1 MSVLV
6 TGGTGFALSNFVRH
20 LLDTEPDTTIVVLD
34 IAPFEGVV
42 TQFLDIENERLVPVQ
57 GDVRDRAVL
66 EGIASE
72 HHITHIVHAATLT
85 HLPEWER
92 HRPARYVDVN
102 VMGTVNMLEW
112 ARTVDSLKRFVYVSS
127 GGVYGSPTKWSPED
141 VQPETGPFDPPELYA
156 VTKYTAEL
164 IVRRYGQI
172 FELDTGRVRFADVFG
187 PMERPTPGRAK
198 MSAPFHMVRSVIEDR
213 ALQVSP
219 GTLQAGGDFLSAED
233 IASALKQVLL
243 ADSLRHDAYNIAFGS
258 YTMAPELF
266 NTFET
271 VAPGFKYEES
281 EAAHADVTMDP
292 TKRLARW
299 NAYSIERIT
308 SEFEWRPRPLS
319 EQLASYYEWVMEDPQ
334 VRCPEL
340 PPSPSLGV

>member
-1 MSVLV
+1 MTVLV
-6 TGGTGFALSNFVRH
+6 TGGTGFVLSNFVKH
-20 LLDTEPDTTIVVLD
+20 LLDTELEATIVVLD
-34 IAPFEGVV
+34 IAPFKGVV
-42 TQFLDIENERLVPVQ
+42 AQFLDVQGDRLIAVQ

-66 EGIASE
+66 DRISSE
-72 HHITHIVHAATLT
+72 HRITHVVHAAALT
-85 HLPEWER
+85 HLPEWECA
-92 HRPARYVDVN
+92 RPTRYVDVN
-102 VMGTVNMLEW
+102 VIGTVNMLEW
-112 ARTVDSLKRFVYVSS
+112 ARTVDSLKRFMYVSS

-213 ALQVSP
+213 PLRVSP
-219 GTLQAGGDFLSAED
+219 GTLEAGGDFLSAED
-233 IASALKQVLL
+233 IAPALKQVLF
-243 ADSLRHDAYNIAFGS
+243 ADSLRHGAYNIAFGS
-258 YTMAPELF
+258 YTMALELF
-266 NTFET
+266 NAFET
-271 VAPGFKYEES
+271 VAPDFEYEES
-281 EAAHADVTMDP
+281 KAGLADVAMDP

-299 NAYSIERIT
+299 NAYSIERMT

-340 PPSPSLGV
+340 PASPSLGV